1 MSAGTTDDDDETVR
15 AESAAQQD
23 ATDVTA
29 HATAEAASDKDADK
43 DAQQPFDGKIIN
55 TRLSEENKENS
66 MPLSKK
72 LLLRGQSQV
81 VLPVQFE

>member
-1 MSAGTTDDDDETVR
+1 MSTTNGDPDTANGATNR
-15 AESAAQQD
+15 AEAP
-23 ATDVTA
+23 
-29 HATAEAASDKDADK
+29 TAEQPQ
-43 DAQQPFDGKIIN
+43 QQPPFEEKIIN

-66 MPLSKK
+66 MPLVKK